1 MDNFCTFPVLP
12 QGQRNR
18 LINNN
23 KFIYSPISHR
33 VQWTVQKL
41 KHNISTYVR
50 NITIKE
56 NHKNS
61 TINEH
66 GEEDKVSQETH
77 EYAKDHSHQIQ
88 QLINIKDNIKDK
100 ILCKMPE
107 KNVIQ

>member
-1 MDNFCTFPVLP
+1 MSGRDYPSDP
-12 QGQRNR
+12 
-18 LINNN
+18 LINNNNN

-66 GEEDKVSQETH
+66 SEEDKVSQETQEH
-77 EYAKDHSHQIQ
+77 AKDHSHQIQ
-88 QLINIKDNIKDK
+88 QLINQRVS
-100 ILCKMPE
+100 CRG
-107 KNVIQ
+107 VFSAFS